1 MPKSDSGNNNKRG
14 GKASKDGTITGGG
27 GGGGGGGGSPKQ
39 SRPATLRAVDG
50 SGAAMTPKCW
60 KQRQTERAI

>member
-14 GKASKDGTITGGG
+14 GKASKDGTIT
-27 GGGGGGGGSPKQ
+27 GGGGGSPKQ

>member
-14 GKASKDGTITGGG
+14 GKASKDGTIT
-27 GGGGGGGGSPKQ
+27 GGGGSPKQ

>member
-14 GKASKDGTITGGG
+14 GKASKDGTIT
-27 GGGGGGGGSPKQ
+27 GGGSPKQ

>member
-1 MPKSDSGNNNKRG
+1 MPKSGSGNNNKRG
-14 GKASKDGTITGGG
+14 GKASKDGTITGD
-27 GGGGGGGGSPKQ
+27 SQKQ

-60 KQRQTERAI
+60 KQRRTERAI